1 MVRQS
6 DNLGYW
12 SLFTCR
18 SRKAGLI
25 RHPNLSH
32 GQTTSA
38 SFHLNLSVNRSLPS
52 RPKGEIQGSK
62 TGIRNTRF
70 LASLEMTTFKIRWN
84 DPQVKLR
91 LEPTKHDPASVKQSR
106 CFVKQDS
113 FAKPRGKS
121 TNYIPLLPL
130 PSTI

>member
-32 GQTTSA
+32 GQTTSD
-38 SFHLNLSVNRSLPS
+38 SG
-52 RPKGEIQGSK
+52 GELFDEHHVSYD
-62 TGIRNTRF
+62 TP
-70 LASLEMTTFKIRWN
+70 E
-84 DPQVKLR
+84 
-91 LEPTKHDPASVKQSR
+91 
-106 CFVKQDS
+106 
-113 FAKPRGKS
+113 
-121 TNYIPLLPL
+121 LLPL
-130 PSTI
+130 HPLNRLDRAPVLAAGALPMETLGGETALAALIDGPVFQEAGDQFL

>member
-1 MVRQS
+1 MLRTANSFDYDPPGNQGDIAGCRAIYLWREVLVVRQS

-38 SFHLNLSVNRSLPS
+38 TKICAVKSISL
-52 RPKGEIQGSK
+52 
-62 TGIRNTRF
+62 
-70 LASLEMTTFKIRWN
+70 
-84 DPQVKLR
+84 
-91 LEPTKHDPASVKQSR
+91 
-106 CFVKQDS
+106 
-113 FAKPRGKS
+113 KS
-121 TNYIPLLPL
+121 
-130 PSTI
+130 